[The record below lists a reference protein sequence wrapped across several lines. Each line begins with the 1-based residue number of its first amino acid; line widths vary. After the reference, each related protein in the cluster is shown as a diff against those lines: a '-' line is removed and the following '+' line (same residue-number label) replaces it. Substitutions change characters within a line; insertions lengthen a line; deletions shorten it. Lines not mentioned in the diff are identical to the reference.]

1 MGVLAVGRAMT
12 PVAPWPRG
20 TVALL
25 FTDIEGSTRLLKR
38 LGEDYA
44 AVLQRHR
51 DVLAAVFAVHG
62 GVVVETEGDAMFVAF
77 DKPTAAVA
85 AAIDGQRAIL
95 AETWPPG
102 GQVRVRMGMH
112 CGEVELAGGGYVGLS
127 VHVAARVSAAAH
139 GGQVIVTEVTARLAQ
154 DPSTQD
160 LGRHRLKDVGEFRLL
175 QLRAPGLEQS
185 FPAPRTLSALPNNLP
200 APVDSFIGR
209 QVELAELAEAVRADR
224 LVTLTGP
231 GGSGK
236 TRLALEVA
244 ASLVPAFADGVW
256 FVALA
261 TINDGARLFE
271 TVSQV
276 LGVSDI
282 AGEAIADTL
291 EHWLSDRDLLLILDN
306 CEHVVEA
313 VGGLCQRLLPACS
326 RLRILATS
334 REFVDVRGEHAIQTP
349 PLAVPDDLAL
359 APLSDAVQLFL
370 ARAGARAP
378 SFRPGDA
385 DLGTVLQ
392 VCRRLDGLPL
402 AIELAAVRLR
412 AMSLAQLASRLDD
425 QFWRLTA
432 GGRTEIARQR
442 TLEAVVAWSYDL
454 LSEAEQHALARL
466 AVFPDHFTLEMAE
479 AVVSGPP
486 IDEPDV
492 VDIVSRLVGKS
503 LVTTVNA
510 PDGLRYQLLEM
521 LRQYGRDRLAERG
534 DVDRVQQR
542 LLAWAMS
549 GIEQLE
555 SVIRTPAMDDA
566 LRQAAINVVT
576 YRAAMRW
583 AATHE
588 QEGMALR
595 IASMVPLTHHRGER
609 RAEILERLRQA
620 DRAGQLDDAA
630 GGHAWAAVANLAF
643 EQCDWSAGIQAGAEA
658 AGHFQAAGLPLLAAW
673 AQYLHA
679 VSAWGA
685 GQLAET
691 DRLISEVIASFRR
704 EDDEMGLGYS
714 LYVASLRSAD
724 LAVAKEM
731 AAEAHELLRRV
742 EHPMGIAHSVEARG
756 IIEFESG
763 EFDGAADFLAEAV
776 NIFAS
781 YGNIGCTAHALEAA
795 AVVIRAAGH
804 GDVGVPI
811 ELLAAADELRRQSG
825 QGHRPWEIRGRL
837 GNLENRLATPN
848 AAASAAAPPGR
859 DYSLSAA
866 ASLAVRALRSLMT
879 STASS

>member
-1 MGVLAVGRAMT
+1 MT
-12 PVAPWPRG
+12 TAAPLPRG

-25 FTDIEGSTRLLKR
+25 FTDIVGSTRLLEG
-38 LGEDYA
+38 LGDNYG

-77 DKPTAAVA
+77 GKPTAAVA

-95 AETWPPG
+95 VETWPPG

-127 VHVAARVSAAAH
+127 VHVAARVASAAQ
-139 GGQVIVTEVTARLAQ
+139 GGQIIITEVTARLAG
-154 DPSTQD
+154 DPDTLD

-175 QLRAPGLEQS
+175 QLRAPGLEES

-209 QVELAELAEAVRADR
+209 QMEVAEIAEAIRADR

-244 ASLVPAFADGVW
+244 ASLVPTFADGVW

-261 TINDGARLFE
+261 TIHDGARLYE
-271 TVSQV
+271 TLSQV

-282 AGEAIADTL
+282 RGEPIADTL
-291 EHWLSDRDLLLILDN
+291 ERWLSDRDLLLILDN

-313 VGGLCQRLLPACS
+313 VARLCQRLLPACS

-334 REFVDVRGEHAIQTP
+334 REFLDVRGEHAIQTP
-349 PLAVPDDLAL
+349 PLGISDDPAL

-370 ARAGARAP
+370 ARARARAP
-378 SFRPGDA
+378 SFRPDEA
-385 DLGTVLQ
+385 DLATVIQ

-412 AMSLAQLASRLDD
+412 AMSLAQLASRLAD
-425 QFWRLTA
+425 QFWRLTG

-442 TLEAVVAWSYDL
+442 TLEAVVTWSYDL
-454 LSEAEQHALARL
+454 LSEAEQHTLARL

-479 AVVSGPP
+479 PVVSDPP
-486 IDEPDV
+486 VDEPDV
-492 VDIVSRLVGKS
+492 VDIVARLVGKS

-521 LRQYGRDRLAERG
+521 LRQYGRDRLTESG
-534 DVDRVQQR
+534 DDDRVQQR
-542 LLAWAMS
+542 LLTWAIS
-549 GIEQLE
+549 GLERLE

-566 LRQAAINVVT
+566 LRQAAINAVT

-583 AATHE
+583 AAAHG
-588 QEGMALR
+588 QEGAALR

-609 RAEILERLRQA
+609 RAEILEGLSQA

-630 GGHAWAAVANLAF
+630 AGHAWAAITNLAF
-643 EQCDWSAGIQAGAEA
+643 EQGDWPAALEAGAKA
-658 AGHFQAAGLPLLAAW
+658 AGHFQAARLPRLATW
-673 AQYLHA
+673 ARYIRAH
-679 VSAWGA
+679 SAWGA
-685 GQLAET
+685 GRLAEV
-691 DRLISEVIASFRR
+691 DRLIGEVIASFRR
-704 EDDEMGLGYS
+704 EHDEMGLGYS
-714 LYVASLRSAD
+714 LWVASLRSAD
-724 LAVAKEM
+724 LAAAKEM
-731 AAEAHELLRRV
+731 AAEADDLLRRV
-742 EHPMGIAHSVEARG
+742 GAPMGVAHNAEGRG
-756 IIEFESG
+756 IIAFESG
-763 EFDGAADFLAEAV
+763 ELGDAANFLTDAIEA
-776 NIFAS
+776 FAS
-781 YGNIGCTAHALEAA
+781 YGNVGCTAHALEAA
-795 AVVIRAAGH
+795 AVVIATAGH
-804 GDVGVPI
+804 DDVGSAI

-825 QGHRPWEIRGRL
+825 QGHRPWEIRARL
-837 GNLENRLATPN
+837 GNLEDRIGTRG
-848 AAASAAAPPGR
+848 AAASLPAHPGR
-859 DYSLSAA
+859 EYSLSVA
-866 ASLAVRALRSLMT
+866 ASLAVSALRSQRT
-879 STASS
+879 STAS

>member
-1 MGVLAVGRAMT
+1 M
-12 PVAPWPRG
+12 
-20 TVALL
+20 ALL
-25 FTDIEGSTRLLKR
+25 FTDIEGSTRLLER
-38 LGEDYA
+38 LGDKYG
-44 AVLQRHR
+44 AVLERHR
-51 DVLAAVFAVHG
+51 DVLTAAFTVHG
-62 GVVVETEGDAMFVAF
+62 GVVVDTEGDAMFAAF

-85 AAIDGQRAIL
+85 AAIDAQRAIL

-102 GQVRVRMGMH
+102 GQVRIRMGLH
-112 CGEVELAGGGYVGLS
+112 CGEVELAGGGYVGLP

-139 GGQVIVTEVTARLAQ
+139 GGQIIITEITGTLAG
-154 DPSTQD
+154 DPGTLD

-175 QLRAPGLEQS
+175 QLRAPGLQES

-209 QVELAELAEAVRADR
+209 QVELAELAEAIRADR

-244 ASLVPAFADGVW
+244 ASLVPAFPDGVW
-256 FVALA
+256 FAALA
-261 TINDGARLFE
+261 TIHDGTHLVE

-291 EHWLSDRDLLLILDN
+291 ERWLNDRDLLLILDN

-313 VGGLCQRLLPACS
+313 AAGLCQRLLPACG

-334 REFVDVRGEHAIQTP
+334 REFLDVRGEHAIQTP

-370 ARAGARAP
+370 ARAHARAP
-378 SFRPGDA
+378 AFRPGDA

-425 QFWRLTA
+425 QFWRLTG

-454 LSEAEQHALARL
+454 LSEVEQHALARL

-479 AVVSGPP
+479 AVVSAPP
-486 IDEPDV
+486 VDEPDV
-492 VDIVSRLVGKS
+492 IDVVSRLVGKS

-521 LRQYGRDRLAERG
+521 LRQFGRDRLAERG
-534 DVDRVQQR
+534 DVDRYQQR
-542 LLAWAMS
+542 LLTWAIS
-549 GIEQLE
+549 GAEQLE

-576 YRAAMRW
+576 YRTAMRW
-583 AATHE
+583 AAARGQQAT
-588 QEGMALR
+588 ALR

-609 RAEILERLRQA
+609 RAEILERLNQA
-620 DRAGQLDDAA
+620 ERAGQLDHAA
-630 GGHAWAAVANLAF
+630 AGHAWSAIANLAF
-643 EQCDWSAGIQAGAEA
+643 EQNDSPAGIQAGAEA
-658 AGHFQAAGLPLLAAW
+658 AGHFQAAGLPRLAAW
-673 AQYLHA
+673 AQYLQA

-691 DRLISEVIASFRR
+691 DRLLSEVVTSFRR
-704 EDDEMGLGYS
+704 DNDEMGLGYS
-714 LYVASLRSAD
+714 LYAASLRSAD
-724 LAVAKEM
+724 LASARDM
-731 AAEAHELLRRV
+731 AAEAQGLLRRV
-742 EHPMGIAHSVEARG
+742 GHPMGIAHGAEGRG
-756 IIEFESG
+756 IIAFESG
-763 EFDGAADFLAEAV
+763 DLGGAADFLTEAV
-776 NIFAS
+776 SLFAS

-795 AVVIRAAGH
+795 AVVIGAAGH
-804 GDVGVPI
+804 RDKGVSS
-811 ELLAAADELRRQSG
+811 ELLATADELRRQSG
-825 QGHRPWEIRGRL
+825 QGHRPWEIRARL
-837 GNLENRLATPN
+837 GNLEDRIAT
-848 AAASAAAPPGR
+848 ASIPAPAGG
-859 DYSLSAA
+859 DYSLPAA
-866 ASLAVRALRSLMT
+866 ASLAVRALQSLMR
-879 STASS
+879 STAS